1 LILNYDFENRDP
13 IIMRERERERE
24 MKTHRNKQII
34 HIWISKQ
41 NILTINFIHIYSRI
55 ISEVFEYFLLLIS
68 VFNLYI

>member
-1 LILNYDFENRDP
+1 
-13 IIMRERERERE
+13 